1 MKKNFTLLLASLM
14 CILTSEAQNDTIVF
28 ESMGS
33 GNLPAGW
40 SQTDITFTTS
50 AGGYANFTSLNAVLE
65 SPVINLSGYSNI
77 QFSFDVAKFG
87 TGGDGPLDVEF
98 STDGGN
104 TWTAQSITSPTPINS
119 TYLTSGPTNITVT
132 GSNVKFRFIR
142 PNSPSQKRLRN
153 VLLVGTL
160 VSSGG
165 DTIAPELQDG
175 IFLSN
180 TQIKLGFSEPLD
192 SATAQNASNYIISPT
207 TVTSAVLT
215 SPDTVLLTVSPALQV
230 GVRYDVTIFNI
241 EDTAS
246 NVMDTFNVEFWFN
259 DYAGNDLVISEIF
272 YYWPNGFTQET
283 KFIEIYNRGS
293 QAINMSGL
301 EVDGNMY
308 FMFDTN
314 FSLQANDYVL
324 LVQNIDSF
332 NLAFPN
338 VTNPNV
344 FEWFGGN
351 LNLGGQTVEILNTYS
366 IPVNSVSYTNQLPWN
381 PLAGSGGFSLQLCD
395 LMSDN
400 SLAENWNIGLDT
412 AGTINGI
419 SVVASPGMINSCLGF
434 APTPEYTI
442 GQINTTNAQGV
453 ADSLNVY
460 CWTQGVV
467 LGVAMRV
474 NGLQFTLFD
483 NGGIG
488 IFNPNN
494 TFGYTVNE
502 GDSVRVR
509 GTINQFNGLTQINI
523 DTLVLI
529 NSGNTIP
536 SPRLVTSLGEDTESE
551 LIELEK
557 LIINEI
563 VSSTATGS
571 SYKLRNYDGVVQAFE
586 LRVVNIT
593 NVDDSITLSVDD
605 TLCNV
610 VGIGG
615 QFDSSL
621 PYTSFYQIIP
631 RFYTDLNV
639 NTCTVTSVGE
649 VSKQHKALKV
659 YPNPVSANQVLRL
672 NKTLSFSVINALGQT
687 VDQKTNANVLDVS
700 AYPNGLYIIKST
712 DGEVEKFIVR

>member
-1 MKKNFTLLLASLM
+1 
-14 CILTSEAQNDTIVF
+14 
-28 ESMGS
+28 
-33 GNLPAGW
+33 
-40 SQTDITFTTS
+40 
-50 AGGYANFTSLNAVLE
+50 
-65 SPVINLSGYSNI
+65 
-77 QFSFDVAKFG
+77 
-87 TGGDGPLDVEF
+87 
-98 STDGGN
+98 
-104 TWTAQSITSPTPINS
+104 
-119 TYLTSGPTNITVT
+119 
-132 GSNVKFRFIR
+132 
-142 PNSPSQKRLRN
+142 
-153 VLLVGTL
+153 
-160 VSSGG
+160 
-165 DTIAPELQDG
+165 
-175 IFLSN
+175 
-180 TQIKLGFSEPLD
+180 
-192 SATAQNASNYIISPT
+192 
-207 TVTSAVLT
+207 
-215 SPDTVLLTVSPALQV
+215 
-230 GVRYDVTIFNI
+230 
-241 EDTAS
+241 
-246 NVMDTFNVEFWFN
+246 
-259 DYAGNDLVISEIF
+259 
-272 YYWPNGFTQET
+272 
-283 KFIEIYNRGS
+283 
-293 QAINMSGL
+293 
-301 EVDGNMY
+301 
-308 FMFDTN
+308 
-314 FSLQANDYVL
+314 
-324 LVQNIDSF
+324 
-332 NLAFPN
+332 
-338 VTNPNV
+338 
-344 FEWFGGN
+344 
-351 LNLGGQTVEILNTYS
+351 
-366 IPVNSVSYTNQLPWN
+366 
-381 PLAGSGGFSLQLCD
+381 
-395 LMSDN
+395 
-400 SLAENWNIGLDT
+400 
-412 AGTINGI
+412 
-419 SVVASPGMINSCLGF
+419 
-434 APTPEYTI
+434 
-442 GQINTTNAQGV
+442 
-453 ADSLNVY
+453 
-460 CWTQGVV
+460 
-467 LGVAMRV
+467 MRV

-494 TFGYTVNE
+494 TVGYTVNE

>member
-14 CILTSEAQNDTIVF
+14 CIIISQAQNDTIVF

-87 TGGDGPLDVEF
+87 LGADGPLDVEF

-104 TWTAQSITSPTPINS
+104 TWTAQSITSPTPINA

-160 VSSGG
+160 GSGGG

-215 SPDTVLLTVSPALQV
+215 SPDTVLLTVSPVLQV
-230 GVRYDVTIFNI
+230 GVRYDVTVFNI

-301 EVDGNMY
+301 EVDGNMF

-314 FSLQANDYVL
+314 FTLQANDYVL

-332 NLAFPN
+332 NHAFPN

-351 LNLGGQTVEILNTYS
+351 LNLGGQTLEILNTYS

-419 SVVASPGMINSCLGF
+419 SVVASPGMSNSCLGF

-453 ADSLNVY
+453 VDSLNVY

-467 LGVAMRV
+467 LGVAMRT

-615 QFDSSL
+615 QFDNSL

-639 NTCTVTSVGE
+639 NTCTTTSVNE
-649 VSKQHKALKV
+649 NSKQLNTLKV
-659 YPNPVSANQVLRL
+659 FPNPVSANQVLRL
-672 NKTLSFSVINALGQT
+672 NKISSFSVINALGQT
-687 VDQKTNANVLDVS
+687 VDQKINANTLDVS
-700 AYPNGLYIIKST
+700 AYPNGLYIIKSSN
-712 DGEVEKFIVR
+712 GEVEKFIVR